1 MDGQRITLAL
11 DDKSD
16 GFETSP
22 DRIRLGDLVRFT
34 DEVKDFLQ
42 GDGKE
47 IDARSLDVQ
56 IKYGS
61 LAIQTFPLDNAPKLF
76 ADLRAL
82 EDSELMRF
90 VDHKRRAVV
99 ERWQKAARSTQT
111 LVYTISAPFLN
122 RALIISSRT
131 DFRTE
136 EADHWVVVER
146 YIRGEIQEVGG
157 STKPNAH
164 VKLPN
169 GKRLTIETDK
179 DLLRAD
185 KVNRLYKSA
194 MLRVKAEYN
203 VKTRELRNAKL
214 LEFVEYA
221 RDVDE
226 AAIARMT
233 SEGRSAWKDVQD
245 ASAWVDELRGGAH

>member
-11 DDKSD
+11 DDKS
-16 GFETSP
+16 GGYETSP
-22 DRIRLGDLVRFT
+22 DRVRLGDLVRFAE
-34 DEVKDFLQ
+34 DVREFLQ

-47 IDARSLDVQ
+47 IDARNLDVQ
-56 IKYGS
+56 IKHGS
-61 LAIQTFPLDNAPKLF
+61 LAVETFPLENAPKLF
-76 ADLRAL
+76 GDLRAL
-82 EDSELMRF
+82 GDSELMR
-90 VDHKRRAVV
+90 VLDVKRRAVI
-99 ERWQKAARSTQT
+99 ERWQKAARGTQGLAYQIT
-111 LVYTISAPFLN
+111 APFLS
-122 RALIISSRT
+122 RPLVISGRT

-136 EADHWVVVER
+136 EADHWVMVER

-157 STKPNAH
+157 SKKPNAH

-203 VKTRELRNAKL
+203 VKTRELRNARL
-214 LEFVEYA
+214 LEFVEQA
-221 RDVDE
+221 TDVDE
-226 AAIARMT
+226 ASIAKMT
-233 SEGRSAWKDVQD
+233 VEGQTAWKDVES
-245 ASAWVDELRGGAH
+245 ASAWVDELRGGRH

>member
-22 DRIRLGDLVRFT
+22 DRVRLGDLVRFAE
-34 DEVKDFLQ
+34 EVKEFLQ

-47 IDARSLDVQ
+47 IDARNLDVQ
-56 IKYGS
+56 IKHGS
-61 LAIQTFPLDNAPKLF
+61 FAVQTFPLDNAPKLF
-76 ADLRAL
+76 GDLRAL
-82 EDSELMRF
+82 EDSELMRL
-90 VDHKRRAVV
+90 VDHKRRAVI
-99 ERWQKAARSTQT
+99 ERWQKAARSTQA
-111 LVYTISAPFLN
+111 LAYKISAPFLN
-122 RALIISSRT
+122 RPLIISART

-157 STKPNAH
+157 SKKPNAH

-203 VKTRELRNAKL
+203 VKTRDLRNAKL

-221 RDVDE
+221 TDVDE
-226 AAIARMT
+226 ASIAKMT
-233 SEGRSAWKDVQD
+233 LEGQSAWKDVQN
-245 ASAWVDELRGGAH
+245 ASAWVDELRGGRH

>member
-22 DRIRLGDLVRFT
+22 DRVRLGDLVRFAE
-34 DEVKDFLQ
+34 EVKEFLQ

-47 IDARSLDVQ
+47 IDARRLDVQ
-56 IKYGS
+56 IKHGS
-61 LAIQTFPLDNAPKLF
+61 FAVETFPLDNAPKLF
-76 ADLRAL
+76 NDLRAL
-82 EDSELMRF
+82 EHSELMRLG
-90 VDHKRRAVV
+90 DHKRRAVI
-99 ERWQKAARSTQT
+99 ERWQKSARSAQA
-111 LVYTISAPFLN
+111 LAYKISAPFLN
-122 RALIISSRT
+122 RPLIISSRT

-146 YIRGEIQEVGG
+146 YIRGEIQAAGG
-157 STKPNAH
+157 SKKPNAH

-221 RDVDE
+221 TDIDE
-226 AAIARMT
+226 ASIAKMT
-233 SEGRSAWKDVQD
+233 LEGQAAWKDVQN
-245 ASAWVDELRGGAH
+245 ASAWVDELRGGRH